1 MKLFRI
7 TTPLFLLVLTAMSI
21 QAQNLKQYIPNDATF
36 VVSVDLAN
44 LDSKISFDKLKEF
57 DFYKEGMKEFE
68 KEMSRESEE
77 LTEAFKNPSDYGID
91 VMSESYMFGDISK
104 ESSFFGL
111 VFNISDS
118 KKFSN
123 FFKKNILPEA
133 EGAVMGMMG
142 GFQTVT
148 GIGATFAWN
157 DKVGILVGGESN
169 TGTDKST
176 IDGFAK
182 KILTGTPKNS
192 ILSDMRYNKITKDRK
207 SDMRMWMDYSWVMDM
222 QIEGGEMVGVP
233 GMDAMLTAMKELYK
247 GTDYLIEMNFN
258 DGAAVID
265 SKMYSNQKTM
275 DMLATMTEGELNKK
289 FYKYLPKNNLMG
301 YFSLAMRT
309 ENFADGM
316 FQMFD
321 PMIKEMGMTR
331 EVMEGMAVGAVNSMG
346 LELDAKGLY
355 EIIRGDMVF
364 AVTGMREFTIKKIQ
378 YDDDF
383 NKIEVEA
390 KQMMPEVL
398 AMMSYGREADLRKV
412 IQMGVDVGV
421 LNKVGESF
429 KVTVPMEELPMDMF
443 LMMKDGILFITN
455 NTDLAT
461 GNLQDGYS
469 KADRMTKDQQKLMAE
484 SGGAFFWD
492 IPSTLNAVSA
502 FAKEEGMN
510 DEMAEKMMNVSKQ
523 SLESMAMKMD
533 KEIKESYNSE
543 FKLNFINKRM
553 NALEQL
559 FSYFNEMFIT
569 AMNSGGM

>member
-1 MKLFRI
+1 
-7 TTPLFLLVLTAMSI
+7 
-21 QAQNLKQYIPNDATF
+21 
-36 VVSVDLAN
+36 
-44 LDSKISFDKLKEF
+44 
-57 DFYKEGMKEFE
+57 
-68 KEMSRESEE
+68 
-77 LTEAFKNPSDYGID
+77 
-91 VMSESYMFGDISK
+91 
-104 ESSFFGL
+104 
-111 VFNISDS
+111 
-118 KKFSN
+118 
-123 FFKKNILPEA
+123 
-133 EGAVMGMMG
+133 MG

-492 IPSTLNAVSA
+492 IPSTLIAVSA

-510 DEMAEKMMNVSKQ
+510 DEMAEKMINVSKQ

-559 FSYFNEMFIT
+559 FSYFNEMFMT